1 MMGGDIAGS
10 PVICTIGYTKKSLRR
25 FMQLLQDAG
34 VERVVDIRRN
44 NTSQLA
50 GFSKKDDL
58 DYILS
63 LVGIEYEHI
72 IGLSPSEKLLTRY
85 HKDHDWMAFEA
96 DFRREGEEGR
106 LLQLAKRL
114 AGSQQRL
121 CLLCSE
127 DRPDHC
133 HRRIVAE
140 WVQSLRPEIKIIHL
154 V

>member
-72 IGLSPSEKLLTRY
+72 IDLSPSEKLLTRY
-85 HKDHDWMAFEA
+85 HKDHDWMTFEA
-96 DFRREGEEGR
+96 DFRREEKKVDCFNWPSASPAPGR
-106 LLQLAKRL
+106 DYVFSAR
-114 AGSQQRL
+114 
-121 CLLCSE
+121 
-127 DRPDHC
+127 
-133 HRRIVAE
+133 
-140 WVQSLRPEIKIIHL
+140 KIAPITAIA